1 MCCRLMRSEAFF
13 FSSLPLL
20 FFFFYLAS
28 IPSGIFGVVGI
39 VRSDFYDFASSG
51 WEVSVSRD
59 VVFGKYIYF
68 NFLNNINR

>member
-51 WEVSVSRD
+51 
-59 VVFGKYIYF
+59 
-68 NFLNNINR
+68 